1 MKRLSFVLVAAVF
14 TVLLA
19 ACANANPSTVAIM
32 ATTDANIALSTKA
45 ASDLATSA
53 YMTQNAPPTATP
65 EPIVPVV
72 VAEYTASPDAQ
83 TPEQL
88 CAAAAPA
95 KDPETRTFTQAD
107 QVLQSGIDYRAIFCT
122 AVGPVYVD
130 LTEKETPQTVNNFV
144 FLAQKGYYN
153 NTTFHRVLANFMAQ
167 GGDPTATGTGGPG
180 YKFNDEIRPA
190 LTFDAPGKLA
200 MANSGPNT
208 NGSQFFITVAA
219 QPNLD
224 NGYTLFGLVVKG
236 QANVSKIELRDPDK
250 SPTKPGTALNTVLI
264 ITDPSKVLLTDNPP
278 PTQADVEKALDGI
291 NTMITPELTNTI
303 ENKKLSQTTAE
314 VVSSAP
320 EAARKDLETLLTT
333 NHHQYRVSSTLNN
346 KACDVTQL
354 QFYYASYT
362 MDAYATPLDA
372 ANAISDP
379 AMEKIALESGLTDK
393 KTSGNLTY
401 PYFTASEA
409 ICNKSAVRAMTYW
422 RRGNFVIT
430 AQISW
435 PTEAAQGLD
444 VLDKVLTQF
453 VGARLYEPLLTS
465 VLYSSIQ

>member
-1 MKRLSFVLVAAVF
+1 MKRSSFVLVAAILAM
-14 TVLLA
+14 LLA

-32 ATTDANIALSTKA
+32 GTTDANVALSTKA
-45 ASDLATSA
+45 ASDLATSTF
-53 YMTQNAPPTATP
+53 MTQNAPPTATP

-88 CAAAAPA
+88 CAAAAPV
-95 KDPETRTFTQAD
+95 KDPETRTFTKAD
-107 QVLQSGIDYRAIFCT
+107 QVVQPGIDYRAIFCT

-130 LTEKETPQTVNNFV
+130 LTEKETPLTVNNFV

-167 GGDPTATGTGGPG
+167 GGDPTATGTGDPG

-190 LTFDAPGKLA
+190 LTFDVPGKLA

-208 NGSQFFITVAA
+208 NGSQFFITVAP

-224 NGYTLFGLVVKG
+224 GGYTLFGLVVKG

-264 ITDPSKVLLTDNPP
+264 ITDPSKVLLTDNPL
-278 PTQADVEKALDGI
+278 PTQADAEKALDGI
-291 NTMITPELTNTI
+291 NTMITPELANTI

-379 AMEKIALESGLTDK
+379 VMEKIALESGLTEK
-393 KTSGNLTY
+393 KTSGSLTF
-401 PYFTASEA
+401 PYFTASET
-409 ICNKSAVRAMTYW
+409 ICTKSAVHAVTYW

-430 AQISW
+430 AQIAW
-435 PTEAAQGLD
+435 PVEAAQGLD
-444 VLDKVLTQF
+444 VLDKVLSQF

-465 VLYSSIQ
+465 VLYSNIQ